1 MKQSFSLKHQ
11 QGASMTGIVLMIIA
25 VGLLGKFALAVVPD
39 YISNY
44 QLTKLVERELASAN
58 ASNLSGEQ
66 FLETLKRQ
74 MDIDTIGLPKSD
86 TSIVTVSRNTPG
98 ALAAKIKYQTENQ
111 YYGGTYITNRFDR
124 EIGAKP

>member
-11 QGASMTGIVLMIIA
+11 QGASMTGIMLMIIA

-86 TSIVTVSRNTPG
+86 TNIVTVSRNTPG

>member
-86 TSIVTVSRNTPG
+86 TNIVTVSRNTPG